1 MNSQVTTFDMPLN
14 TQRKAEIRYHCPS
27 NLTSLSWHYDGK
39 QFITGHQDGS
49 ICVWSRGNEKPQS
62 KYYPHAPEQPNTTT
76 TTTTTATTITA
87 GHPGT
92 RLSSI
97 TNLSWSK
104 SGSDSLIIF
113 SGGLTTERTAVT
125 VMRGKAVA
133 ILELDYVIIS
143 ILPMLKSPWEC
154 DVPSPG
160 EIFVLLGSLVI

>member
-1 MNSQVTTFDMPLN
+1 M
-14 TQRKAEIRYHCPS
+14 RYHCPS

-49 ICVWSRGNEKPQS
+49 ISIWSRGSEKPQS
-62 KYYPHAPEQPNTTT
+62 KYYPHAPEQPNTT
-76 TTTTTATTITA
+76 AA
-87 GHPGT
+87 YPGT
-92 RLSSI
+92 RLSPI

-113 SGGLTTERTAVT
+113 SGGLTAERTAVT

-160 EIFVLLGSLVI
+160 EIFVLLGLTPF